1 MGLLHFRQTLYHLS
15 HQGSSI
21 AWYQYLKTSLK
32 RNKGTHGVK
41 GSQLYKYREK
51 QWNSEHSNLCQALNI
66 SIGHR
71 LSPHSLRQTFLL
83 TSQLTVSA
91 GTLTWCVSTYIAQP
105 PTSWQPSLLK
115 RYSCLMR
122 WLRSVP
128 TENSLAS
135 AGRLLCVQ
143 GQSQE
148 SKGLK
153 KCLLKDSGT
162 SAFPGGSV
170 VKNPPTN
177 AVDMGS
183 IPCPGGSHMS
193 WGTEPMCHNCW
204 ACAFGNHN

>member
-1 MGLLHFRQTLYHLS
+1 MVWKAHSCT
-15 HQGSSI
+15 SI
-21 AWYQYLKTSLK
+21 E
-32 RNKGTHGVK
+32 R
-41 GSQLYKYREK
+41 
-51 QWNSEHSNLCQALNI
+51 NSEHSNLCQALNI
-66 SIGHR
+66 SIGHH
-71 LSPHSLRQTFLL
+71 LSTRSLRQTFLL

-122 WLRSVP
+122 LLRSVP

-148 SKGLK
+148 SKGPK

-170 VKNPPTN
+170 VKNLPTN

-193 WGTEPMCHNCW
+193 WGDWAHVSQLLSLCFRKPQLMSPTTE
-204 ACAFGNHN
+204 ARVF